1 MRNPI
6 DDEAEII
13 VKFDSVKQHERFCHE
28 TGAGSRFIYR
38 KTDSG
43 RTQVL
48 CRMSRGINRY
58 GEWVDNP
65 LWLTANGK
73 PSKSIKITPL
83 ERSLLEMR

>member
-1 MRNPI
+1 MRHPI
-6 DDEAEII
+6 DDETEII
-13 VKFDSVKQHERFCHE
+13 VKFNSMKEHESFCHNF
-28 TGAGSRFIYR
+28 GCGSRFIYR

-73 PSKSIKITPL
+73 PKKSVKVTPL